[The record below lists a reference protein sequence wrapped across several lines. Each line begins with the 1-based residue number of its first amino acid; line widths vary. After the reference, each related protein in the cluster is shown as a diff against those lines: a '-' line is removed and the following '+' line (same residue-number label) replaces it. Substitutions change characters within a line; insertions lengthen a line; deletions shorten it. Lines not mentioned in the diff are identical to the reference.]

1 MKPAFKLLSKSVLLS
16 LGLTAA
22 SATDG
27 AIHKKM
33 FGSGATTLIIL
44 DKKMNGFMR
53 IVNRLYNL
61 VY

>member
-1 MKPAFKLLSKSVLLS
+1 MKLAFKLLSKSVLLS

-22 SATDG
+22 SATDV

-53 IVNRLYNL
+53 IVNRL
-61 VY
+61 

>member
-1 MKPAFKLLSKSVLLS
+1 MKLAFKLLSNSVLLS

-53 IVNRLYNL
+53 IVNRL
-61 VY
+61 